1 MVLILLCDKGAKCQ
15 ISTTGPIRVN
25 KGSWKIG
32 TRYPPARAGSETWNL
47 TASRGRVGIIPYPF
61 D

>member
-47 TASRGRVGIIPYPF
+47 TASRGRV
-61 D
+61 